1 MKREQGEDEEGEMGE
16 GVTDGNSGEGEEEGK
31 KPSFTIDFSRQVR
44 VSDGSTE

>member
-1 MKREQGEDEEGEMGE
+1 MKREQGEDEEDEGE